1 MVIDIL
7 ITNFVSKSYDFS
19 TYGESIVKPTI
30 IGIITIG
37 LSTLFWLT
45 QSDPTLQ
52 PSLSV
57 NNPIS
62 SMANF
67 TGTANFTNPNHLL
80 KSFERSFADF
90 LPLLPMGSEIKVG
103 IIDYIIKI
111 VGGAVVA
118 FVISAIIVVLLTP
131 HSLTNTLAQSPQ
143 SSIKDQNIK
152 SLDVKDAAYNANT
165 SKFLG
170 SKNITLTPNRIT
182 EIRFTE
188 NGFLNGVGNVTNNKT
203 FTNTYLSDDLLVG
216 RGKGAFETPD
226 GQSINWISSDMGRSI
241 GNQWVF
247 YGIMLFNST
256 QSGSLSLL
264 NNSIGVYRSTSDLNE
279 PEYIWL
285 LE

>member
-1 MVIDIL
+1 L
-7 ITNFVSKSYDFS
+7 IV
-19 TYGESIVKPTI
+19 
-30 IGIITIG
+30 
-37 LSTLFWLT
+37 
-45 QSDPTLQ
+45 
-52 PSLSV
+52 
-57 NNPIS
+57 
-62 SMANF
+62 
-67 TGTANFTNPNHLL
+67 
-80 KSFERSFADF
+80 
-90 LPLLPMGSEIKVG
+90 
-103 IIDYIIKI
+103 
-111 VGGAVVA
+111 
-118 FVISAIIVVLLTP
+118 SAIIVGLLLP

-216 RGKGAFETPD
+216 RGKGTFETPN
-226 GQSINWISSDMGRSI
+226 GQSINWISSDMGRSV
-241 GNQWVF
+241 GNNQWVF

-256 QSGSLSLL
+256 QSGPLSLL
-264 NNSIGVYRSTSDLNE
+264 NNSIGVYRSTSDLNA

>member
-1 MVIDIL
+1 VVIDIL

-203 FTNTYLSDDLLVG
+203 CSWEEEKEHLRLQMDKVSTGYLLIWEDPSVINGFFMELCY
-216 RGKGAFETPD
+216 
-226 GQSINWISSDMGRSI
+226 SIVLRADH
-241 GNQWVF
+241 
-247 YGIMLFNST
+247 YL
-256 QSGSLSLL
+256 
-264 NNSIGVYRSTSDLNE
+264 Y
-279 PEYIWL
+279 
-285 LE
+285 